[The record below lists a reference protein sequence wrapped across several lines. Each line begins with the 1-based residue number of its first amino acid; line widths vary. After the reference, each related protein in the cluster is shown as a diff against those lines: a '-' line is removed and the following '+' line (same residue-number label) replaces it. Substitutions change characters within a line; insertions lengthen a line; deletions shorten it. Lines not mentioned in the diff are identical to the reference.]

1 MKMTL
6 KRYQEN
12 DWRVEQNTYLEAIQV
27 PEKSLNYAVP
37 SVIPPRKGKKLAIAA
52 MSISIL
58 YGSYFLWDSYLR
70 YDSFGVVKSDIVQ
83 ISSPNEGIVKTVLVF
98 EGSKVK
104 EGDLIA
110 IVESPEDQRQLNKNE
125 DEIRM
130 VQAELINK
138 NEESSQKNLNR
149 LDTVYQIESSI
160 ATTNS
165 EIDDLKSKMG
175 FYKKEFA
182 RLSALKAKGAA
193 GEQETDSVQ
202 SQLKTA
208 ISQLKGRESYL
219 IHLKNRLNV
228 SKIKFDDG
236 AELKPIEAKIAFLDG
251 ERKRISERIK
261 EGFIYSGVSGTVSN
275 VEKKPGELVNKEPI
289 VSIVSDNKP
298 SLVLFYDPSDKIPNV
313 GDAVQVMVPSS
324 RKMIYSEVESISKDV
339 INPPDQIKIFYRANQ
354 KLIQVFLN
362 PKSDYEFLISGS
374 VIKRP
379 NPTDLIKES
388 LNLVMSAISPSFAK
402 EESK

>member
-1 MKMTL
+1 MTL

-12 DWRVEQNTYLEAIQV
+12 DWRVEQNTYLEATQT
-27 PEKSLNYAVP
+27 PEKSLNYVVP
-37 SVIPPRKGKKLAIAA
+37 SVIPPRKGKRIVVATMTL
-52 MSISIL
+52 SIL
-58 YGSYFLWDSYLR
+58 YGSYFVWDSYLR
-70 YDSFGVVKSDIVQ
+70 YDSFGIVKSDVVQ
-83 ISSPNEGIVKTVLVF
+83 VFAPNEGIVKTVSVF

-110 IVESPEDQRQLNKNE
+110 IVESPEDQRLLNKNE
-125 DEIRM
+125 DEIRIA
-130 VQAELINK
+130 QAEIINK
-138 NEESSQKNLNR
+138 GEESSQKNLNR
-149 LDTVYQIESSI
+149 LDMMYQIESSI

-165 EIDDLKSKMG
+165 EIEELKSKIG

-182 RLSALKAKGAA
+182 RLSSLKAKGAA

-208 ISQLKGRESYL
+208 SNQLKGKEFFL
-219 IHLKNRLNV
+219 VHLKNRLNV
-228 SKIKFDDG
+228 SKNKFDG
-236 AELKPIEAKIAFLDG
+236 NAELKPIEAKIAFLDG
-251 ERKRISERIK
+251 ERKRIAERIK

-298 SLVLFYDPSDKIPNV
+298 SLVLFYDPSDKLPNV
-313 GDAVQVMVPSS
+313 KDVVQVMVPSS
-324 RKMIYSEVESISKDV
+324 RKKIYSEVEFISKDV
-339 INPPDQIKIFYRANQ
+339 INPPDQIKIFYGVNQ

-362 PKSDYEFLISGS
+362 PKNDYEFLISGS

-379 NPTDLIKES
+379 NPTDFIKES
-388 LNLVMSAISPSFAK
+388 LNLVSSTINTAFAK
-402 EESK
+402 E